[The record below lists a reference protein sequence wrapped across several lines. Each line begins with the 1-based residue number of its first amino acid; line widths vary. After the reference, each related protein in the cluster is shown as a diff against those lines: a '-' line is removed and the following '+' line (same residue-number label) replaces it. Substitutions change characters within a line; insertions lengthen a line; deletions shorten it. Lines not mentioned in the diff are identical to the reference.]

1 MSFSSNELN
10 EKVKSILELEPRFYS
25 QKFYELRYSQL
36 DYSDVKQIAEYYSM
50 TRAFI
55 FVAKRYFNADYDLL
69 LKNILPLFW
78 DAEYDLTETN
88 YFTDG
93 LLAVSSNCS
102 KHIRELKID
111 RGGLT
116 IQNYLGISRIDNEI
130 EIYNTY
136 IQYLEKVNEYIHS
149 HLWRLPDYLQLDIY
163 QYRIHIMESVKK
175 LAKKGIEL
183 EDIIDDINKR
193 SESFYT
199 IALLWHLNIVQQL
212 LEEHG
217 GKTVTRVNLT
227 LSEWISQKA
236 SAESIGNY
244 ISYLKRRENGE
255 LSKKTV
261 KSSYETSIHEIK
273 TRYSLE

>member
-1 MSFSSNELN
+1 MSFSSDEIDT
-10 EKVKSILELEPRFYS
+10 KVKSILELEPRFYG
-25 QKFYELRYSQL
+25 QKLYELKYSNL
-36 DYSDVKQIAEYYSM
+36 DYSDEKQIAEYYSM
-50 TRAFI
+50 ARALI

-93 LLAVSSNCS
+93 LMAVSSNCR

-116 IQNYLGISRIDNEI
+116 SQNYLGINRIDNEI

-136 IQYLEKVNEYIHS
+136 IQYLEKVNEYIYS

-255 LSKKTV
+255 LTKKTV